1 MPTLTADATLLQ
13 ITEHIA
19 DWRAEL
25 HVDRTNRLVKNVAL
39 TGTESVNGYRYS
51 EAALREAIP
60 HYDGKPVFLDHARNL
75 AKPFERSTRD
85 LVGTVV
91 NPRFETG
98 RVRGDIQTLDT
109 EAGRTFVALAESKS
123 PAVGMSHVVLARRNA
138 EQTIVE
144 KIEQVVSIDA
154 VIFPATAATFREQA
168 DDAPDVARLEE
179 QVAALSEERDTL
191 RRRVEEYDLHRSLA
205 DRRRRAERLLKE
217 VDLPPFAV
225 TDLWFEQ
232 LLAVDDEAAQRALI
246 EDRMSLLGRLRVH
259 APDSDERRTPS
270 TGANDD
276 AVVAAIRGTSRLVA
290 CAKR

>member
-1 MPTLTADATLLQ
+1 MPTLTADASLLQ

-25 HVDRTNRLVKNVAL
+25 LVDRANRLVKNVAL

-51 EAALREAIP
+51 ETALREALP
-60 HYDGKPVFLDHARNL
+60 HYDGKPVFLDHAKNL

-91 NPRFETG
+91 NPRFAAG

-109 EAGRTFVALAESKS
+109 EAGRTFVALAESNS

-168 DDAPDVARLEE
+168 DDDPEFVRLQE
-179 QVAALSEERDTL
+179 QVAALSDERDDL
-191 RRRVEEYDLHRSLA
+191 RRRVEEYDLHRTLTE
-205 DRRRRAERLLKE
+205 RRRRAERLIE
-217 VDLPPFAV
+217 ESQLPAFAV
-225 TDLWFEQ
+225 TELWFEQ
-232 LLAVDDEAAQRALI
+232 LLGVDDEDAQRGLI
-246 EDRMSLLGRLRVH
+246 EDRKSLLGRLRVH
-259 APDSDERRTPS
+259 APDSEERRTLPA
-270 TGANDD
+270 GVNDELLIG
-276 AVVAAIRGTSRLVA
+276 AIRGTGRVVA

>member
-1 MPTLTADATLLQ
+1 MPTLTADPNLLQ

-19 DWRAEL
+19 DWRADL
-25 HVDRTNRLVKNVAL
+25 HVDRSQRLVRNVAL

-51 EAALREAIP
+51 EAALRDAIP
-60 HYDGKPVFLDHARNL
+60 LYESKPVFLDHARNL
-75 AKPFERSTRD
+75 AKPFDRSTRD

-91 NPRFETG
+91 NPRFADG
-98 RVRGDIQTLDT
+98 RMRGDIQTLDT

-168 DDAPDVARLEE
+168 EDDPELTRLQE
-179 QVAALSEERDTL
+179 QVAALSEERDAL
-191 RRRVEEYDLHRSLA
+191 RRRVEEYDLHHSLQ
-205 DRRRRAERLLKE
+205 DRRRRAERLIE
-217 VDLPPFAV
+217 ESQLPAFAV

-246 EDRMSLLGRLRVH
+246 EDRKSLLGRLRVH
-259 APDSDERRTPS
+259 TPDSEERRSPS
-270 TGANDD
+270 PGANDN
-276 AVVAAIRGTSRLVA
+276 AFIAAIRGARSPLSPS
-290 CAKR
+290 CA

>member
-1 MPTLTADATLLQ
+1 MPTLTADPNLLQ

-25 HVDRTNRLVKNVAL
+25 LVDRANRLVINVAL

-51 EAALREAIP
+51 EAALRDAIP

-91 NPRFETG
+91 NPRFADG

-154 VIFPATAATFREQA
+154 VIFPATAATFREQTGDA
-168 DDAPDVARLEE
+168 DDPSPITQLEE
-179 QVAALSEERDTL
+179 QVAALSDERDTL
-191 RRRVEEYDLHRSLA
+191 RRRVEEYDLHRSLI
-205 DRRRRAERLLKE
+205 DRRRRAERLIE
-217 VDLPPFAV
+217 EAQLPSFAV
-225 TDLWFEQ
+225 TELWFEQ
-232 LLAVDDEAAQRALI
+232 LLAVDDESAQRALI
-246 EDRMSLLGRLRVH
+246 EDRKSLLGRLRVVS
-259 APDSDERRTPS
+259 PDSDERRS
-270 TGANDD
+270 SAVSVNDE
-276 AVVAAIRGTSRLVA
+276 AVIAAIRRAGRAS
-290 CAKR
+290 

>member
-1 MPTLTADATLLQ
+1 MSTLTADATLLQ

-60 HYDGKPVFLDHARNL
+60 HYDGKPVFLDHAMNL

-205 DRRRRAERLLKE
+205 DRRRRVERLIE
-217 VDLPPFAV
+217 ESQLPSFAV

-232 LLAVDDEAAQRALI
+232 LLAVDDEPAQRALI

-259 APDSDERRTPS
+259 APDSDERRIPS
-270 TGANDD
+270 AGATDD

>member
-1 MPTLTADATLLQ
+1 MPTLTADASLLQ

-25 HVDRTNRLVKNVAL
+25 LVDRTNRLVKNVAL

-51 EAALREAIP
+51 EAALREALP
-60 HYDGKPVFLDHARNL
+60 QYDGKPVFLDHARNL
-75 AKPFERSTRD
+75 AQPFDRSTRD

-98 RVRGDIQTLDT
+98 RMRGDIQTLDT

-154 VIFPATAATFREQA
+154 VIFPATAATFREQT
-168 DDAPDVARLEE
+168 DDAPDLARLQE

-191 RRRVEEYDLHRSLA
+191 RRRVEEYDLHDTLQ
-205 DRRRRAERLLKE
+205 DRRRRAERLIE
-217 VDLPPFAV
+217 ESQLPAFAV

-232 LLAVDDEAAQRALI
+232 LLAAGDEAAQRALI
-246 EDRMSLLGRLRVH
+246 EDRKSLLGRLRVH
-259 APDSDERRTPS
+259 APDSEERRAASSAITDE
-270 TGANDD
+270 T
-276 AVVAAIRGTSRLVA
+276 VVAAIRRA
-290 CAKR
+290 